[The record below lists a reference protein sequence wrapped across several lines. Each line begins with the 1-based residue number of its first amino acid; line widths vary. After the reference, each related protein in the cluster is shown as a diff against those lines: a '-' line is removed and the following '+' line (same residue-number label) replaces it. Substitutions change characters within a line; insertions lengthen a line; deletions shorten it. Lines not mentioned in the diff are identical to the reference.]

1 MSIPNDAQFNYPQ
14 LVINL
19 HKMRHNVRFITS
31 LCQKYGINVTGVIK
45 GTNAIT
51 ECVKVFEEEGCN
63 RIASSRIEQLCDVKK
78 AGIKKPL
85 VLIRTPMLSEVKRVI
100 ETVDISLNS
109 ELSVLKSLNQEAH
122 RQSKIH
128 RVVLM
133 VDLGDLREGF
143 WDTEQL
149 TSVAKAVEFEMT
161 NLVLEGIGA
170 NLGCYGAI
178 LATREK
184 LEELVAAAEKIE
196 EAINRRLNTIS
207 GGATSSFIRVL
218 RGDIPDRINSLRI
231 GGALLNPR
239 TLEVYHGCI
248 VNELYKDVY
257 TLNAEVIEANVKP
270 THPIGE
276 ISVDAFGQKP
286 VYEDKGSRKRIIL
299 AIGKVDYGDYHDIAP
314 IDEDIVIL
322 GCSSDHT
329 IIDVHDSNN
338 NYAPGDMVSFKINYS
353 SMVFLTNSKS
363 VKQVFID

>member
-1 MSIPNDAQFNYPQ
+1 MPDPNNAQLNYPQ

-19 HKMRHNVRFITS
+19 RHMRHNVRTITS
-31 LCQKYGINVTGVIK
+31 LCHNTGINVTGVIK

-51 ECVKVFEEEGCN
+51 ECVKVFEEEGCS
-63 RIASSRIEQLCDVKK
+63 RIASSRIEQLCDAKK

-85 VLIRTPMLSEVKRVI
+85 VLIRAPMLSEVKRVI

-109 ELSVLKSLNQEAH
+109 EFSVLKSLNQEAY

-149 TSVAKAVEFEMT
+149 ISIAKAVEFGMS
-161 NLVLEGIGA
+161 NLELEGVGT

-184 LEELVAAAEKIE
+184 LEELVAIAEKIE
-196 EAINRRLNTIS
+196 VAINRRLNTIS

-218 RGDIPDRINSLRI
+218 QGDIPDRVNSLRI

-239 TLEVYHGCI
+239 TLELYYGCV

-257 TLNAEVIEANVKP
+257 TLKAEVIESNIKP
-270 THPIGE
+270 TYPIGE

-286 VYEDKGSRKRIIL
+286 VYEDKGSRRRIIL
-299 AIGKVDYGDYHDIAP
+299 AIGKVDYGDYHDITP
-314 IDEDIVIL
+314 IDNGIVIL

-329 IIDVHDSNN
+329 IIDVHGSNN
-338 NYAPGDMVSFKINYS
+338 NYIPGDILSFNTDYS
-353 SMVFLTNSKS
+353 SMVFLTNSKN
-363 VKQVFID
+363 VKLVFID